1 MFGVLIESKAG
12 RQRRRGGALMSL
24 LVHGALIAA
33 AIVATTHAT
42 VAKATEA
49 PVPDIIYKVKTP
61 PPTPPTPTRADDRVK
76 IYVPDGGLVVI
87 PPIEP
92 LKGIPPITTGPAI
105 NDASNLFIVSGSIT
119 HDSTLA
125 GRSSSVADPSAIFEE
140 NQVEKTAALRSS
152 VRPIYPEVLRAAGVG
167 GRVVVRFIVDTM
179 GLVEH
184 ESVVVREA
192 SHARFENAVRDVLP
206 RMRFT
211 PALLNGKPVRMLVE
225 MPFEF
230 SIAR

>member
-24 LVHGALIAA
+24 LVHAALIAA
-33 AIVATTHAT
+33 AIAATTHAT
-42 VAKATEA
+42 VAKATEP
-49 PVPDIIYKVKTP
+49 PVPEVVYRIKTVQPTPATPTP
-61 PPTPPTPTRADDRVK
+61 PPDQVK
-76 IYVPDGGLVVI
+76 VYVPVGAHVVI
-87 PPIEP
+87 PPPEIP
-92 LKGIPPITTGPAI
+92 KGIPPITTGPAI
-105 NDASNLFIVSGSIT
+105 DDASNLFIVSGSIT

-125 GRSSSVADPSAIFEE
+125 GRSSSVADPSAILMPD
-140 NQVEKTAALRSS
+140 QVEKTAALRSS
-152 VRPIYPEVLRAAGVG
+152 VRPVYPEVLRAAGVG
-167 GRVVVRFIVDTM
+167 GRVVVRFVVDTM

-211 PALLNGKPVRMLVE
+211 PALLDGKPVRMLVE

>member
-12 RQRRRGGALMSL
+12 RQRRPGGTLLSV
-24 LVHGALIAA
+24 LVHGTLIAG
-33 AIVATTHAT
+33 AIAATTRVHTAR
-42 VAKATEA
+42 ATEP
-49 PVPDIIYKVKTP
+49 PVPDVVYRVRTRP
-61 PPTPPTPTRADDRVK
+61 PDPTPPAPRDPTKVL
-76 IYVPDGGLVVI
+76 VPTGGIVII
-87 PPIEP
+87 PPVEP
-92 LKGIPPITTGPAI
+92 QTVLPPITTGPVI
-105 NDASNLFIVSGSIT
+105 DDASRLLISAGAIT

-125 GRSSSVADPSAIFEE
+125 GGNASVADPNGIRLPD
-140 NQVEKTAALRSS
+140 QVEKLATLRSV
-152 VRPIYPEVLRAAGVG
+152 VRPTYPEQLRLAGIG
-167 GRVVVRFIVDTM
+167 GRVVVRFVVDTL

-211 PALLNGKPVRMLVE
+211 PAQLDGHPVRMLVE

-230 SIAR
+230 AISK

>member
-12 RQRRRGGALMSL
+12 RQRRAGGTLLSI
-24 LVHGALIAA
+24 LVHGTVIAG
-33 AIVATTHAT
+33 AIAATTHVHTAR
-42 VAKATEA
+42 ATEP
-49 PVPDIIYKVKTP
+49 PVPDVVYRVRTRP
-61 PPTPPTPTRADDRVK
+61 PDPTPPAPRDPSTVVVPTGDIV
-76 IYVPDGGLVVI
+76 II
-87 PPIEP
+87 PPVEP
-92 LKGIPPITTGPAI
+92 PTVLPPITTGPVI
-105 NDASNLFIVSGSIT
+105 DDPSKFFITAGAIT

-125 GRSSSVADPSAIFEE
+125 GGGASVADPNAIRLPD
-140 NQVEKTAALRSS
+140 QVEKMATPRFV
-152 VRPIYPEVLRAAGVG
+152 VRPTYPEQLRLAGIG
-167 GRVVVRFIVDTM
+167 GRVVVRFVVDTL

-211 PALLNGKPVRMLVE
+211 PAQLDGRPVRMLVE

-230 SIAR
+230 AISR

>member
-12 RQRRRGGALMSL
+12 RQRRPGGTLLSI
-24 LVHGALIAA
+24 LVHGTLIAG
-33 AIVATTHAT
+33 AIAATTR
-42 VAKATEA
+42 VPPVRATE
-49 PVPDIIYKVKTP
+49 PPVRDITYTITPRVPDPAPPSPRDQLKVF
-61 PPTPPTPTRADDRVK
+61 
-76 IYVPDGGLVVI
+76 VPDGGIVVVPPLDI
-87 PPIEP
+87 P
-92 LKGIPPITTGPAI
+92 KGIPPITVGPVI
-105 NDASNLFIVSGSIT
+105 DDASNLLITAGAIT

-125 GRSSSVADPSAIFEE
+125 GRGSASVADPNGIRLPD
-140 NQVEKTAALRSS
+140 QVEKMATLRSA
-152 VRPIYPEVLRAAGVG
+152 VRPTYPEQLRLAGIG
-167 GRVVVRFIVDTM
+167 GRVVVRFVVDTL

-211 PALLNGKPVRMLVE
+211 PAQLDGRPVRMLVE

-230 SIAR
+230 AISK

>member
-12 RQRRRGGALMSL
+12 RQRRAGGTLLSV
-24 LVHGALIAA
+24 LVHGTLIAG
-33 AIVATTHAT
+33 AIAATTHVHTAR
-42 VAKATEA
+42 ATEP
-49 PVPDIIYKVKTP
+49 PVPDVVYRVRTRP
-61 PPTPPTPTRADDRVK
+61 PDPTPPAPRDPSTVVVPT
-76 IYVPDGGLVVI
+76 GGIVII
-87 PPIEP
+87 PPVEP
-92 LKGIPPITTGPAI
+92 PNVLPPITTGPVI
-105 NDASNLFIVSGSIT
+105 DDPSRLFITAGAIT

-125 GRSSSVADPSAIFEE
+125 GGGNTSVADPNAIRTID
-140 NQVEKTAALRSS
+140 QVEKQAALRSS
-152 VRPIYPEVLRAAGVG
+152 VRPTYPEQLRLAGIG
-167 GRVVVRFIVDTM
+167 GRVVVRFVVDTL

-211 PALLNGKPVRMLVE
+211 PAQLDGHPVRMLVE

-230 SIAR
+230 AISR